1 MGIQQIIDLQ
11 ADHIDSSV
19 KNQMLKVTMSQN
31 ETDKEMKIQKLNAEI
46 DGLKDEMN
54 TIKFENENA
63 LFEASNNALFNSS
76 GKQYKQKFCQPKAAD
91 QSKFLSLK
99 NKNSKVTM
107 MLQNDIDKEIKIQ
120 NLKEENDELIYEM
133 QTIKIQNEAYKLNE
147 MHYCQQIFDLK
158 ANQSSLFLENKN
170 LKLKMSQNETD
181 NEIKIENLKNEIEA
195 CKDEKKL
202 IETENELLTQNEKYY
217 CQQIDQQKANYNTL
231 FLENK
236 NLKIKMKQN
245 NLDKEMKIQNLNDE
259 ASALKEEVKL
269 LWLMLDGMQINKK

>member
-54 TIKFENENA
+54 TIKFENETENA

-147 MHYCQQIFDLK
+147 MHYCQ
-158 ANQSSLFLENKN
+158 
-170 LKLKMSQNETD
+170 
-181 NEIKIENLKNEIEA
+181 
-195 CKDEKKL
+195 
-202 IETENELLTQNEKYY
+202 
-217 CQQIDQQKANYNTL
+217 
-231 FLENK
+231 
-236 NLKIKMKQN
+236 
-245 NLDKEMKIQNLNDE
+245 
-259 ASALKEEVKL
+259 
-269 LWLMLDGMQINKK
+269 